1 MTSPGVV
8 EALDIVQNIGFGM
21 GFGEIG
27 GAVHTLVFQCGE
39 ERFRQAIDAPI
50 VCDCYT
56 TSFDGSIEVSW
67 KLIETIAM
75 K

>member
-21 GFGEIG
+21 GFGEID

-39 ERFRQAIDAPI
+39 ERFGQAIDAPI
-50 VCDCYT
+50 VCDCLLRLT
-56 TSFDGSIEVSW
+56 AALKSHGNS
-67 KLIETIAM
+67 LRQ
-75 K
+75 